1 MVKLFG
7 ERICQHANGQNS
19 WDVSFGSMSKA
30 DFRMILIKMF
40 LICNVF
46 IGITSIVNIL
56 ILYFYEETYNAF
68 VDNTSIKSFY
78 EESIGVGCV

>member
-1 MVKLFG
+1 
-7 ERICQHANGQNS
+7 
-19 WDVSFGSMSKA
+19 
-30 DFRMILIKMF
+30 MILVKMF

-56 ILYFYEETYNAF
+56 VLYFYEETYNAF
-68 VDNTSIKSFY
+68 VDNTSIKYFY